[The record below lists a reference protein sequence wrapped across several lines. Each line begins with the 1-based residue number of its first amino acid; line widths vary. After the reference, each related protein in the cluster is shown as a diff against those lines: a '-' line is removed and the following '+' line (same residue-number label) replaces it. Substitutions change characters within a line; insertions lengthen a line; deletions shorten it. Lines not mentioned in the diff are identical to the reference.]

1 VCRQRILV
9 QGRVH
14 QAADRNGL
22 CGEGPEDGFEPG
34 AVIGALIDMKAVKKA
49 HIADAVKK
57 GAKLAVGGGRSA
69 LGSTFF
75 EPMVL
80 IDVTTD
86 MVTTKEETLEPA
98 VPLYRF
104 KTDAD
109 AIKIANDA
117 QFGLAA
123 YFYNRD
129 IGRIWRVAEGLEYG
143 IVGINESVISAR
155 RWACAHA
162 FSLACGSSARDHRAQ
177 SRH

>member
-1 VCRQRILV
+1 M
-9 QGRVH
+9 
-14 QAADRNGL
+14 
-22 CGEGPEDGFEPG
+22 
-34 AVIGALIDMKAVKKA
+34 IGALIDMKAVKKA